1 MSRTTTSVLALLV
14 LLLLTSVL
22 TPIVRADAPQ
32 PTTTTATVAL
42 QDEPVAEEETPS
54 SPGDSFFDGVG
65 AIFATLGVYV
75 VTMFTM
81 AIGTEIIVDIFKGI
95 LGKPLGLKSYPKSRK
110 TLDDY
115 QAFLP
120 GQLKDLG
127 VSAEAKLKLE
137 KQIAQLNKLL
147 EPAFTAEAVVN
158 HLRQNEFTAALAE
171 LGLEN
176 IGDDTINQVKDV
188 TQKQLQSAVAQ
199 IDTTTSLGKAVQV
212 ALERGDLVDK
222 TNKAIDRLAR
232 KATAVTP
239 EQIYQTTATLLTGEI
254 ANGVTAWTRA
264 YFNSLQ
270 EESYEAAKIAYEN
283 QLQPQIKS
291 FGLPSNVQQQITDQ
305 FEKYLESLNTYR
317 GTDVYLESLN
327 RMLFELETQ
336 RDQVRSW
343 FGQMWQRFVN
353 WVKRLLIRAPRMQH
367 PNLAPVTYNPHI
379 KDSTEAAAKLL
390 DLERKEKELE
400 STRIRRTRFIS
411 VLFGVFIAYMLQIDS
426 ADLLQDLFPDGANFL
441 TLALLPDSFIVWA
454 QTTFG
459 FHEVFNLTAGV
470 ILTGLA
476 ASAGSGFW
484 HDQLSRLQSIK
495 QGVDQAQAALQPI
508 IVQTRDNGEQKTG
521 NQ

>member
-1 MSRTTTSVLALLV
+1 MSRTTLSAFTLLILV
-14 LLLLTSVL
+14 LLLSLFAPVA
-22 TPIVRADAPQ
+22 RADTLPPA
-32 PTTTTATVAL
+32 TTTAAAAL
-42 QDEPVAEEETPS
+42 QDEPVTEEGTS
-54 SPGDSFFDGVG
+54 TSAGDSFFDGVG

-95 LGKPLGLKSYPKSRK
+95 LGKPLGLKSQPNSRK
-110 TLDDY
+110 TLTEY

-120 GQLKDLG
+120 GKLEDLG

-147 EPAFTAEAVVN
+147 EPAFTAETVVN
-158 HLRQNEFTAALAE
+158 HLRQQEFTAALAA
-171 LGLEN
+171 LGLED

-188 TQKQLQSAVAQ
+188 TQEELQKVVAQ

-212 ALERGDLVDK
+212 ALKRGDLLEK
-222 TNKAIDRLAR
+222 ANKAIDRLAR
-232 KATAVTP
+232 QATAVTP
-239 EQIYQTTATLLTGEI
+239 EQIYQSTATIVTGEI
-254 ANGVTAWTRA
+254 ADGVTAWLRA

-270 EESYEAAKIAYEN
+270 EESYEAAKTTYEN
-283 QLQPQIKS
+283 QLKPQIIS
-291 FGLPSNVQQQITDQ
+291 FGLPSNVQQQITNQ
-305 FEKYLESLNTYR
+305 FEEYLKNLDTYR

-327 RMLFELETQ
+327 RLLHELEVQ
-336 RDQVRSW
+336 RDEVRSW
-343 FGQMWQRFVN
+343 IGLMWQRLVN
-353 WVKRLLIRAPRMQH
+353 WTKRILIRAPRMQH
-367 PNLAPVTYNPHI
+367 PKLAPVTYNPRI

-390 DLERKEKELE
+390 DLERKEKEVE
-400 STRIRRTRFIS
+400 SRRIRRTRFIS
-411 VLFGVFIAYMLQIDS
+411 VLFGIFIAYVLQIDS

-441 TLALLPDSFIVWA
+441 TLTLLPNSFIMWV

-459 FHEVFNLTAGV
+459 FKKVFNLTAGV

-495 QGVDQAQAALQPI
+495 KGVDQAQAALQPI
-508 IVQTRDNGEQKTG
+508 IIQTQSGKAENSD
-521 NQ
+521 